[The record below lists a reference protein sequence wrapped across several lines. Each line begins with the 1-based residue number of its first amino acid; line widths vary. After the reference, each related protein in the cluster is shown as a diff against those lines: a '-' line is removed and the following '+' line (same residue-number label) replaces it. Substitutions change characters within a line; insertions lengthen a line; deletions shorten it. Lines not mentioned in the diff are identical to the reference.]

1 MINFNFL
8 QTFLLLIPYISL
20 FLFFKYAF
28 NNDAFFIRKKSYFKI
43 DFLISICFLT
53 SFLFILWNSYF
64 YTYIFLGLKIS
75 KETIFFND
83 KFITFL
89 GVVLAVIGWL
99 YTVRSQ
105 LNSNM
110 KNHSIQTIMNAR
122 LSECYNEKFDSIYEI
137 LANDETLTLDK
148 YNSLSPKEKS
158 VVHYILNYYES
169 VAISI
174 RYSEFE
180 EEIVKSMMRSQVIRT
195 YKTFKEV
202 LDYLKNESS
211 SYYEHFHLLHNRW
224 NELS

>member
-1 MINFNFL
+1 MSNFNIS
-8 QTFLLLIPYISL
+8 QTLLLLIPYILL
-20 FLFFKYAF
+20 FLFFKYVF
-28 NNDAFFIRKKSYFKI
+28 KDTFFIREKSYFKI

-53 SFLFILWNSYF
+53 SCLFILWNSYF
-64 YTYIFLGLKIS
+64 YTYLFLGLKIS

-105 LNSNM
+105 LHSNM

-158 VVHYILNYYES
+158 IVHYILNYYES

-180 EEIVKSMMRSQVIRT
+180 EEIVKSMMRSQVIKT
-195 YKTFKEV
+195 YKTFEEV
-202 LDYLKNESS
+202 LNSFINESS
-211 SYYEHFHLLHNRW
+211 SYYEHFRLLHHRW
-224 NELS
+224 SDLN